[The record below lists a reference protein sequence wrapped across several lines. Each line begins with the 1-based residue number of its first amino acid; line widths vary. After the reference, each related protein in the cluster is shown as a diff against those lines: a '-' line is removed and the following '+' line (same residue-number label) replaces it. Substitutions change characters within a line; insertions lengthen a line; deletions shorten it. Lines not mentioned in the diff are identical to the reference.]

1 MHRTTT
7 TATLLVT
14 VAVSALSGCTTVQR
28 PATPGPPAPTPS
40 QPPAP
45 RASGPTERPVVQS
58 PAREALT
65 LIDPSRRPD
74 PTPSTAHSASPT
86 TPPPAHAPSAPRT
99 HPHNPRPGHHEPG
112 RPAGRPASDAPER
125 PPVKIPV
132 VPEPVRPVAPKNG
145 DICALGR
152 KYGGWPA
159 GSPESRICEQTY
171 GR

>member
-28 PATPGPPAPTPS
+28 PATPGPSAPTPS

-45 RASGPTERPVVQS
+45 RPSGPTERPVVQS

-65 LIDPSRRPD
+65 LIDPSHRAD

-112 RPAGRPASDAPER
+112 RPAADAPER
-125 PPVKIPV
+125 PPVKIPL
-132 VPEPVRPVAPKNG
+132 VPEPVRPEAPKNG